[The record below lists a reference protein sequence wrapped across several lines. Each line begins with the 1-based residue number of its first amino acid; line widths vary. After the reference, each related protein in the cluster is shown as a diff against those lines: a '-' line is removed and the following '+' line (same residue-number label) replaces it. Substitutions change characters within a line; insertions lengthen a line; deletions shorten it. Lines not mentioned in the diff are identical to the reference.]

1 VVRARIAAA
10 LDAAPPGP
18 LRVISMC
25 AGDARDL
32 LPVLAAH
39 ARRAD
44 VAARIVELDPGNA
57 ARAGAAAAA
66 AGLDAVEVVVADAA
80 LTDRYAGAAP
90 ADLVLACGIFGNVVD
105 ADIRRTVGAFPSL
118 CRPGGHVIW
127 TRHRRAPDVVPAM
140 LSWFESAGF
149 RLGWLSEPGLP
160 FGVGVHRFDGPSLPL
175 AHGERLFTFFR

>member
-1 VVRARIAAA
+1 VRARIASA

-32 LPVLAAH
+32 LPVLARH

-44 VAARIVELDPGNA
+44 VGTRLVELDPGNA
-57 ARAGAAAAA
+57 ERARAAAAA
-66 AGLDAVEVVVADAA
+66 AGLDAVDVVVGDAA

-105 ADIRRTVGAFPSL
+105 ADIRRTVCAFPSL
-118 CRPGGHVIW
+118 CRPGGRVIW

-140 LSWFESAGF
+140 LGWFEAAGF
-149 RLGWLSEPGLP
+149 RLDWLSDPGLP
-160 FGVGVHRFDGPSLPL
+160 FGVGVHRFDGPSEPL
-175 AHGERLFTFFR
+175 RPGERLFSFFR